1 MSVPIGLQLYSL
13 RDSLATDF
21 EGVIRKVAAQ
31 GYAGVESANAAF
43 VSTTPKAAAKL
54 FQELGLQV
62 PSAHIALPLGDK
74 KNEVLDTMHTL
85 GSKNLVCAF
94 LPPEEFASEDR
105 IKFHCDELNQADEV
119 ARENGMRLFYHN
131 HWWEYRQ
138 QINGRPAY
146 KIMLENLAPTVNF
159 EVDTYWV
166 KTGGYDPADII
177 REYGSRAPLLHI
189 KDGST
194 NEKESMVAVGE
205 GVMDWSSIIPAA
217 KAEWLIVELDRCETD
232 MLEAVGRSYTYLTSK
247 GYAHGR

>member
-1 MSVPIGLQLYSL
+1 MSVPIGVQLYSL
-13 RDSLATDF
+13 RDELTADF
-21 EGVIRKVAAQ
+21 EGVIRKVAEQ

-62 PSAHIALPLGDK
+62 SSAHIGLPLGDK
-74 KNEVLDTMHTL
+74 KNEVLETMEIL
-85 GSKNLVCAF
+85 GTKNMVCAF
-94 LPPEEFASEDR
+94 LPPEEFETEAK
-105 IKFHCDELNQADEV
+105 IKLHCDELNQADEV
-119 ARENGMRLFYHN
+119 ARANGMKLFYHN

-159 EVDTYWV
+159 ELDTYWAQ
-166 KTGGYDPADII
+166 TGGASVVDLL

-194 NEKESMVAVGE
+194 NEKDSMVAVGD

-217 KAEWLIVELDRCETD
+217 KPEWLIVELDRCATD
-232 MLEAVGRSYTYLTSK
+232 MQEAVGRSFTYLSSK
-247 GYAHGR
+247 GYGHGR

>member
-217 KAEWLIVELDRCETD
+217 KAVWLIVELDRCETD